1 MTILSPMI
9 EYNYEFEFEIEDEPY
24 FSDWIS
30 RIIDR
35 EDHRVGDISYVFC
48 DDSYLLDLNKR
59 YLDHDTYTDIITFDY
74 TEGSIISGDIFIS
87 VERIRDNAKE
97 YGVEFNEELIRVM
110 AHGILHLL
118 GYKDKSEVDSRLMR
132 KKEEEMIELF
142 HVEH

>member
-1 MTILSPMI
+1 MI

>member
-1 MTILSPMI
+1 L
-9 EYNYEFEFEIEDEPY
+9 
-24 FSDWIS
+24 
-30 RIIDR
+30 
-35 EDHRVGDISYVFC
+35 
-48 DDSYLLDLNKR
+48 
-59 YLDHDTYTDIITFDY
+59 
-74 TEGSIISGDIFIS
+74 IISGDIFIS

>member
-74 TEGSIISGDIFIS
+74 TEGLIISGDIFIS